1 MEPLVK
7 CREFIVLIAPR
18 YATHGVRIVALARPA
33 VRSGPINENS
43 VVAMTALMEISAVK
57 DQNRPFS
64 RTESFSHQR
73 SEEGFGDQQRSA
85 VIAKA

>member
-1 MEPLVK
+1 M
-7 CREFIVLIAPR
+7 PR
-18 YATHGVRIVALARPA
+18 IYRFDSSQVCNTWGADRRSGEAA

-43 VVAMTALMEISAVK
+43 VVAMTALMEISAVQ

-73 SEEGFGDQQRSA
+73 SEEGFGDQHRSA

>member
-1 MEPLVK
+1 MGRGSSLWRIHRPEPPV
-7 CREFIVLIAPR
+7 
-18 YATHGVRIVALARPA
+18 
-33 VRSGPINENS
+33 NENS
-43 VVAMTALMEISAVK
+43 VVAMTALMEISAVQ

-85 VIAKA
+85 VTAKA